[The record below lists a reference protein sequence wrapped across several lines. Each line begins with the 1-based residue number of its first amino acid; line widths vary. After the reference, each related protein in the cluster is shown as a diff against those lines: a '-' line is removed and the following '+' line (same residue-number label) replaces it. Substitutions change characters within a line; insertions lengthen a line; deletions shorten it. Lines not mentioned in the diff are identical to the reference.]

1 VHTNLGSTLM
11 NGSGH
16 AILARIDRNDLVN
29 TINRSDNGVVAAN
42 LITLHGKGTKLE
54 GVAGVHEGN
63 KLRRSDASHLFS
75 LSLFLIPE
83 YQKLQII

>member
-1 VHTNLGSTLM
+1 MHTNLGCTLM
-11 NGSGH
+11 NGSGY
-16 AILARIDRNDLVN
+16 AILARIDRNDLVS

-42 LITLHGKGTKLE
+42 LVTLHGKGTKLE
-54 GVAGVHEGN
+54 VLAGVDEGN

-83 YQKLQII
+83 YHTLRII